1 VPAQKAG
8 GYVALSAERATL
20 ADDNRD
26 GRKENYAF
34 LN

>member
-8 GYVALSAERATL
+8 VYVALSAERATHE
-20 ADDNRD
+20 DDNRD
-26 GRKENYAF
+26 LRKENYAF